1 MQFAVLLYADSA
13 LDAGRDAPEW
23 AAAVPAHGTLH
34 ARLAAGGHEFTGAA
48 LRDVRTATSLRIR
61 DGERLITDGPFA
73 ETKEQLWGFYL
84 VEAPDLDTVVELTA
98 GMWEATH
105 GTVEIRPVIPISE
118 AASVGVGAAG
128 PAAVGGA

>member
-1 MQFAVLLYADSA
+1 MGGRLGRNRSFQTA
-13 LDAGRDAPEW
+13 LSEHGLTFSGAP
-23 AAAVPAHGTLH
+23 LH
-34 ARLAAGGHEFTGAA
+34 GAA
-48 LRDVRTATSLRIR
+48 TATSVRVR
-61 DGERLITDGPFA
+61 DDRPLVTDGPFA